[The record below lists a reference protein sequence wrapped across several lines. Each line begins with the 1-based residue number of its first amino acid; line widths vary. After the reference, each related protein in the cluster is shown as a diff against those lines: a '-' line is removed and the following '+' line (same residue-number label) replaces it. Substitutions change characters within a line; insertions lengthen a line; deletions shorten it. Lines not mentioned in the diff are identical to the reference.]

1 MARRLTLRSREWVLR
16 EPFVIARGSQETQP
30 TLAVTIEDEDGCY
43 GHGEA
48 CGVDYQGETVAT
60 ITAQVEELR
69 PAIEAGLSRDQ
80 LQHRIPPGGARNA
93 VDCALWDLE
102 AQQTRRSLFYGV
114 TFPLPTAF
122 TIGMR
127 SLDAYEA
134 AARARANYPLLKVKV
149 GRSDPLAAIKAVR
162 RGAPKPKLIVDPN
175 QAWTVDELRNFAPA
189 FVEHGVVLLEQPIA
203 VGEEQALS
211 GWRSPIPLCADELV
225 GTRADLPRVAGVFE
239 CINIKLDKTGGLT
252 EALLLA
258 AEARSM
264 GLSVM
269 AGCMAGSSLCMAP
282 SLALAPYCS
291 FVDLDG
297 PLLQR
302 DDVSPALSY
311 QNGWISRPPLGM
323 WGSHTA
329 Y

>member
-1 MARRLTLRSREWVLR
+1 MARRLTLEAWEWALR

-30 TLAVTIEDEDGCY
+30 TLIVMIDDDEGRR
-43 GHGEA
+43 GRGEA
-48 CGVDYQGETVAT
+48 CGIDYCGETVAT
-60 ITAQVEELR
+60 MTDQVEELR
-69 PAIEAGLSRDQ
+69 PAIEAGLSREE
-80 LQHRIPPGGARNA
+80 LQDRLPAGGARNA

-102 AQQTRRSLFYGV
+102 AQQARCSLFAGI

-127 SLDAYEA
+127 SLEAYEA
-134 AARARANYPLLKVKV
+134 AARVRADYPLLKVKV
-149 GRSDPLAAIKAVR
+149 GRSDPLAAIQAIR

-175 QAWTVDELRNFAPA
+175 QAWTVEELRNFAPA
-189 FVEHGVVLLEQPIA
+189 LVEHGVVLLEQPIA

-211 GWRSPIPLCADELV
+211 GWRSPIAMCADELV
-225 GTRADLPRVAGVFE
+225 GTRADLPRVAGVFD

-258 AEARSM
+258 DEARSI
-264 GLSVM
+264 GLRVM
-269 AGCMAGSSLCMAP
+269 AGCMAGSSLCMGP

-291 FVDLDG
+291 FLDLDG

-302 DDVSPALSY
+302 DDVTPALSY
-311 QNGWISRPPLGM
+311 QNGWISHPPAGM
-323 WGSHTA
+323 WGWHG
-329 Y
+329 